1 MHSPLKLT
9 TDVKKQHTVPRF
21 LLDQFGFG
29 KKGKKRQLFTFDK
42 LKERV
47 FPQSVFDATTRNTFY
62 NIENHPERASL
73 EPILGMYETDA
84 APIIKKIIS
93 EKSLSWMSDDDRYIV
108 SAFIAVQRARSYG
121 ELQRINHVIDA
132 FSEKL
137 TDFGAQPSQVEIEL
151 GGNNSPARKNL
162 FLKLVLGQDK
172 AITHF
177 MNKSWLL
184 YETDMLDPF
193 YVSDN
198 PVTLHNDIDMGLYG
212 NLGIALKGIQIHLPI
227 SSTLTLALTC
237 PSIKQS
243 ALDGKN
249 FIKNYVAS
257 NPELLSKIENPAGII
272 DLATAY
278 ETGKPVKVPRDNV
291 RFLNSL
297 QVSFSEQYVFC
308 EKKHFD
314 LVQEMIRNNEAY
326 KSGPRLK
333 IN

>member
-1 MHSPLKLT
+1 MNTPLKLT

-42 LKERV
+42 LTERV

-62 NIENHPERASL
+62 NIENHPDRASL
-73 EPILGMYETDA
+73 EPILGIYETDA
-84 APIIKKIIS
+84 APVIKKIIS
-93 EKSLSWMSDDDRYIV
+93 EKSIAWMSDKDRYIV

-121 ELQRINHVIDA
+121 ELQRINHMIDA

-137 TDFGAQPSQVEIEL
+137 TQFGAAPEQIENEV
-151 GGNNSPARKNL
+151 GGSDSPERKNL
-162 FLKLVLGQDK
+162 FLKLVLGQDETV
-172 AITHF
+172 AHL
-177 MNKSWLL
+177 MNKSWVL

-193 YVSDN
+193 YISDN

-237 PSIKQS
+237 PSIKES
-243 ALDGKN
+243 ALHCRD
-249 FIKNYVAS
+249 FIQKHVAS
-257 NPELLSKIENPAGII
+257 NPALLSEIKNPAAMIE
-272 DLATAY
+272 LANAY
-278 ETGKPVKVPRDNV
+278 ESGKPLRLPADNV
-291 RFLNSL
+291 QFFNSL
-297 QVSFSEQYVFC
+297 QVMFSEQYIFC
-308 EKKHFD
+308 EKKHFG
-314 LVQEMIRNNEAY
+314 LVEEMIKTNSVY
-326 KSGPRLK
+326 KTGPRLE